1 MTMISPMTMISV
13 VDDDPFVRSATV
25 DLLNS
30 FGFVCDAYASAE
42 EYLGSGRIANTSC
55 LILDVK
61 MPGLNGLELQTQL
74 IETGRRIPIIFVT
87 SFPEE
92 SARAKAI
99 GAGAICFLPKPYSEE
114 HLLNCIHRALR
125 PT

>member
-1 MTMISPMTMISV
+1 MNVISV

-30 FGFVCDAYASAE
+30 FGFICEAYASAE
-42 EYLGSGRIANTSC
+42 EYLGSERIEDTSC

-61 MPGLNGLELQTQL
+61 MPGLSGLELQEQL
-74 IETGRRIPIIFVT
+74 IETGRRVPIIFIT

-92 SARAKAI
+92 RTRTKAI
-99 GAGAICFLPKPYSEE
+99 GAGAFGFLPKPYSEE
-114 HLLNCIHRALR
+114 QLLSCIHRALR
-125 PT
+125 PPISV